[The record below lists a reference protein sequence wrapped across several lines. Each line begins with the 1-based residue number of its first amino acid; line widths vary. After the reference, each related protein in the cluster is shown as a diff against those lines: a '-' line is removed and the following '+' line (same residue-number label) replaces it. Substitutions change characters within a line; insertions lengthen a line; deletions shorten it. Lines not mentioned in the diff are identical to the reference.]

1 MKMGL
6 QQANQNFSRLVRA
19 IRAGQTVTLTD
30 RGEPLAVVRPVA
42 RRKPVGAGEA
52 FEAALDRMESEGLLT
67 QRGRGG
73 RLPSLDRRPV
83 KLRGNKTTTEM
94 IREDRDAR

>member
-6 QQANQNFSRLVRA
+6 QQANQNFSKLVRA

-30 RGEPLAVVRPVA
+30 RGEPLAVVQPVA
-42 RRKPVGAGEA
+42 KRKPGGSEED
-52 FEAALDRMESEGLLT
+52 FETALDRMDREGLLV
-67 QRGRGG
+67 QRGRPG
-73 RLPSLDRRPV
+73 RLPSLDRKLVR
-83 KLRGNKTTTEM
+83 LRGNKTTTEM